1 MRKLPPLNALK
12 SFEAAAR
19 HLSFT
24 KAAEELFVTQAAVSH
39 QVKTLE
45 EYLGIA
51 LFIRRNRALLLTEA
65 GQSYYLDIR
74 QMFEQLTLATSKIM
88 LASEQG
94 ALTVCVPP
102 GFAILWLVPRLSR
115 FHEAHPEIDVRLKA
129 VDEITGSLTDHVDV
143 AIYYG
148 RGTWPGVTSYRL
160 HKEYLIPVCSP
171 LLLNGP
177 KALKTPA
184 DLKQH
189 TLLHDETRNAWREWF
204 LLVQEEPPI
213 KKAGPVFS
221 HSALALKAAVHGQGV
236 ALANS
241 VLAKPELD
249 SGHLVKVFP
258 QALPTADAFYMV
270 CRETQADVGKVAR
283 FRDWI
288 LSEVTRDEQE
298 SAELNANAD

>member
-94 ALTVCVPP
+94 SLTVCVPP

-115 FHEAHPEIDVRLKA
+115 FHEAHPEVDVRLKA

-177 KALKTPA
+177 KALQTPA

-204 LLVQEEPPI
+204 LRVQEEPPV
-213 KKAGPVFS
+213 KKTGPVFS

-249 SGHLVKVFP
+249 SGHLVQVFP
-258 QALPTADAFYMV
+258 EALPTAEAFYMV
-270 CRETQADVGKVAR
+270 CRESQADVGKVAR

-288 LSEVTRDEQE
+288 LAEVKRDEHE
-298 SAELNANAD
+298 SAEHQSTQQ